1 MASTKIGKK
10 MELENTL
17 VIVSDLGELKVYKPV
32 KHEVTV
38 NGGSEVKVSWSLDLV
53 TDLDYIAPHK
63 KISEIV
69 TDKAGNFK
77 HGTVEDNQIKD
88 TLKQRTLKEIAEI
101 ITKVV
106 ADLQPKQ
113 LFLAF
118 PKEDH
123 QKLIETLPNNVKSLI
138 TKDLAADLIKED
150 KNKILDH
157 FQS

>member
-1 MASTKIGKK
+1 MK
-10 MELENTL
+10 LEDTL
-17 VIVSDLGELKVYKPV
+17 IIVADLGELKVYKPI
-32 KHEVTV
+32 KHEAIV
-38 NGGSEVKVSWSLDLV
+38 NNGHELKVSWSLDLL

-63 KISEIV
+63 KVHDIV

-77 HGTVEDNQIKD
+77 HGNVEDNKVKD
-88 TLKQRTLKEIAEI
+88 TIEQRTLKDVADD

-106 ADLQPKQ
+106 ANIQPKQ

-118 PKEDH
+118 PKEH
-123 QKLIETLPNNVKSLI
+123 HPQLMEALPADIKSLVK
-138 TKDLAADLIKED
+138 KDLAADLIKED